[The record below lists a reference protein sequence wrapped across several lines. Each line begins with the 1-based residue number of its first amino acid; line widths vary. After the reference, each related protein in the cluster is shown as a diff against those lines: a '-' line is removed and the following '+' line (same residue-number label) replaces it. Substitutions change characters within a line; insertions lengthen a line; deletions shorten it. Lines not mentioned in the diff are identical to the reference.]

1 MRVARDEFIFHVT
14 PLRQEPVEI
23 STAASEQRR
32 SPCACRRNCVYANN
46 RCVKVRACDASFRWF
61 RTMRCLHISVC
72 VCAIFIIVFW
82 LIYYA
87 RSRPTTL
94 SLARSF
100 NLDVCVN
107 SLLIAFTNSTL
118 DIRNNTRHCN
128 CVCTSVFNE
137 KTWIYLCET
146 HLYGQLKF
154 SNSHFL
160 QIISLISAICAATY
174 SLRTSRFWEWQCVI
188 SHSPDGRWSRTRWL
202 ERTVGRIAVSNLH
215 RVGIIMPRWLQF
227 TRRCKEF
234 AGVSQLL
241 SPIIAA
247 GEKIARALS

>member
-160 QIISLISAICAATY
+160 QIISLISAI
-174 SLRTSRFWEWQCVI
+174 LRCHLQLKNFMFLRMAMCYIAFTWRQVVTNKVARTNCRPNCGFQ
-188 SHSPDGRWSRTRWL
+188 SPSSWDYNASMV
-202 ERTVGRIAVSNLH
+202 TVH
-215 RVGIIMPRWLQF
+215 TKM
-227 TRRCKEF
+227 
-234 AGVSQLL
+234 
-241 SPIIAA
+241 
-247 GEKIARALS
+247 